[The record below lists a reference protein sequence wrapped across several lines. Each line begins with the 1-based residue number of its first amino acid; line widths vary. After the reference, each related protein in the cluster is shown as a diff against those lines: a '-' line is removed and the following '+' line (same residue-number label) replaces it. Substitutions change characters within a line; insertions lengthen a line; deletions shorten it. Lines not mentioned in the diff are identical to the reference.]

1 MFNNEVTHTV
11 ETYDVFSSVYTAL
24 IFFIGMFMYLCLLAL
39 TENIYLVMFQKREPF
54 SQMF

>member
-39 TENIYLVMFQKREPF
+39 TENIYLVMFQKHEPF